1 MAFVN
6 QLTLAKDE
14 AFRDKVRMAAITA
27 AVNVAGEAQNALFN
41 AAYLKR
47 QGLASRVLAAAG
59 YGEHGE
65 VLDMFVWAVAQN
77 GAITAVSLDSDIQFQ
92 VNAVWS
98 DCAGVTVLD

>member
-1 MAFVN
+1 MAFVE
-6 QLTLAKDE
+6 QITLAKDE
-14 AFRDKVRMAAITA
+14 AFRTRVRMAVMTA
-27 AVNVAGEAQNALFN
+27 AVLVAGEAQNAMSTT
-41 AAYLKR
+41 AYLKR
-47 QGLASRVLAAAG
+47 QGLATKVLAAAG

-65 VLDMFVWAVAQN
+65 MLDMFAWAVAQN